1 MERGAKSPAVRAG
14 LNAGCSG
21 WVPSL
26 AGSWSIGGGG
36 MQTAERPLES
46 VVSLGHVTE
55 NIRPWEQLVK
65 LISSSI

>member
-1 MERGAKSPAVRAG
+1 MQGAVAGSPAQQEAG
-14 LNAGCSG
+14 PL
-21 WVPSL
+21 V
-26 AGSWSIGGGG
+26 GGL
-36 MQTAERPLES
+36 QTAERPLES